1 MCKMST
7 ENHGMVTHFV
17 NITTETMH
25 CTYNDA
31 RAIQNMLKVIACF
44 IFCFRAYRE
53 D

>member
-7 ENHGMVTHFV
+7 ECIVTV
-17 NITTETMH
+17 NFTTETMH
-25 CTYNDA
+25 CTYNDT